1 VKDCY
6 DRMYSCDW
14 TRTDMQIYHR
24 AFTPE
29 TLDAWH
35 HTLFAEGVDMRLMDS
50 LTALRGVSPAV
61 KLCLIALQDLH

>member
-1 VKDCY
+1 
-6 DRMYSCDW
+6 
-14 TRTDMQIYHR
+14 MQIYHR

-61 KLCLIALQDLH
+61 KLCLLALQDLH